1 MIDVNVSLSRWPF
14 RRLPLD
20 ETPRLVERLQE
31 KGVTQAWAGSFDALL
46 HEDMAG
52 VNARL
57 AAECATAGEGLLLP
71 FGSVNPQL
79 PDWEEDL
86 RRCAEEHGMRGIRL
100 HPDWHQYRLDDP
112 AVPRLLDLAGEQ
124 GLIVQIT
131 LLMEDERTRHPLVGL
146 EKVDAAPLLP
156 LVKERPELRVILLNS
171 QRVLRGALQGDLAAA
186 GVCFDIAM
194 QEGVGGISKLMKQVP
209 YKQILFG
216 SHAPFFYFESAELKL
231 RESELGETIREAIE
245 GGNAGRLEARGSR
258 RK

>member
-20 ETPRLVERLQE
+20 ETPRLMERLRE
-31 KGVTQAWAGSFDALL
+31 KGITQAWAGSFDALL

-57 AAECATAGEGLLLP
+57 AEDCATAGKGILLP
-71 FGSVNPQL
+71 FGSVNPNL
-79 PDWEEDL
+79 PDWEEDV

-100 HPDWHQYRLDDP
+100 HPDYHGYQLDDP

-146 EKVDAAPLLP
+146 EKVDAAPL
-156 LVKERPELRVILLNS
+156 VKLATERPELSLILLNS
-171 QRVLRGALQGDLAAA
+171 QRVVRGALQGELAAA

-194 QEGVGGISKLMKQVP
+194 QEGVGGISKLMQQVP
-209 YKQILFG
+209 FEQILFG

-231 RESELGETIREAIE
+231 RESELGATVRAAIAS
-245 GGNAGRLEARGSR
+245 GNAERESGVGS
-258 RK
+258 